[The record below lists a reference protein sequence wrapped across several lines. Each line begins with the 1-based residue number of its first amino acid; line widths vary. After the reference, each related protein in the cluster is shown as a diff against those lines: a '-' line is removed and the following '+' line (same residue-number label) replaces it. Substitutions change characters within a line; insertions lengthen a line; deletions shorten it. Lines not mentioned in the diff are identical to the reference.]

1 MADNYPNKASV
12 DTMIAN
18 FIAEKENELTLLSS
32 GAVFDSSYK
41 SYIYSLGEAR
51 KNPSL
56 KNVSLALKDLK
67 MNMTLRSLN
76 QTEIDLMNAIK
87 TELDSYSEILTK
99 LYANITYT
107 LRYNKDSYTLQEAKD
122 EMEKKPLEQY
132 TGIMTS

>member
-41 SYIYSLGEAR
+41 SYIYSLREAR

-76 QTEIDLMNAIK
+76 KTEIDLMNAIK
-87 TELDSYSEILTK
+87 TELDSYSETLTK
-99 LYANITYT
+99 LGASITYSLKYT
-107 LRYNKDSYTLQEAKD
+107 KDSYTLQEAKD